1 MNGIQEVGG
10 SIPPGSTKIRF
21 NDYILVFFNEKMLNK
36 NKIFFFY
43 AKDIITGTI
52 LVLPILFVY
61 FAIGVTFGV
70 AASESGISP
79 INTLLMSLFVY
90 AGAAQLVAVQ
100 LIGVEA
106 SPFSIIFT
114 ILVINSR
121 FFVMSSSISSYF
133 QNFSFWQ
140 KILYGIEIT
149 DATYAI
155 HTNRYKNHPIRKLEI
170 FTTNVVGH
178 IVWVLSTLIGIYL
191 GNISIDLKEYGA
203 DFAMTAMFIG
213 LMVPLITSRV
223 YVVVATVAV
232 ISTIIFYYVG
242 FSYWTTLAAT
252 FMAVT
257 IGVGV
262 KNWIK

>member
-1 MNGIQEVGG
+1 
-10 SIPPGSTKIRF
+10 
-21 NDYILVFFNEKMLNK
+21 MLNK
-36 NKIFFFY
+36 NTKFFFY
-43 AKDIITGTI
+43 AKDIFTGTV

-61 FAIGVTFGV
+61 FAIGITFGV
-70 AASESGISP
+70 VASETGISP
-79 INTLLMSLFVY
+79 LNTLLMSLFVY

-106 SPFSIIFT
+106 SSFSIIFT

-133 QNFSFWQ
+133 HNFSFWQ
-140 KILYGIEIT
+140 KLLYGIEIT

-155 HTNRYKNHPIRKLEI
+155 HANRFKKYPIRKLEI

-178 IVWVLSTLIGIYL
+178 IVWVLSTLVGIYL

-213 LMVPLITSRV
+213 LMVPLIVSRV
-223 YVVVATVAV
+223 YLLIGIVSA
-232 ISTIIFYYVG
+232 ISTITFYYIG

-252 FMAVT
+252 FIAVA
-257 IGVGV
+257 IGIGFS
-262 KNWIK
+262 KWIK